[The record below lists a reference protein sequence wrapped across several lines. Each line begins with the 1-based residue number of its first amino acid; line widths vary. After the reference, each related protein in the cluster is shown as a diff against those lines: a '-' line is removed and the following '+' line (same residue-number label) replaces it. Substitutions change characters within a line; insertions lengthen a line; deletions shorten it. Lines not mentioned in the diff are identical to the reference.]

1 MQTTP
6 HRLLRRNNTALCNEE
21 ATTQMNMRAWSRI
34 LAPLPLPLHHTKMS
48 AMQNQIKS
56 RAKNIITMTKKETE
70 MRNSFS
76 TVQR

>member
-1 MQTTP
+1 MQATL
-6 HRLLRRNNTALCNEE
+6 HHLLFRNSTALRNEE
-21 ATTQMNMRAWSRI
+21 ATTRMNMRAWSRI

-48 AMQNQIKS
+48 AMQNQIES
-56 RAKNIITMTKKETE
+56 RAKNIITVTKKGTE

>member
-6 HRLLRRNNTALCNEE
+6 HHLLRKKSTAPCNKE

-48 AMQNQIKS
+48 AMQNQIRS
-56 RAKNIITMTKKETE
+56 RAKNIITVTKKGTE